1 MPQLVEDVSGL
12 MFTMCLCN
20 RWSETNGFL
29 RRLTGTTFAIDGS
42 LMHVILSSKR
52 GELVMSGK
60 QLLFKSAAREKL
72 LRGASVLADAVRV
85 TLGPRS
91 KCVLI
96 QKKFGR
102 PLVCKGSYGFDA
114 ATGKYTDLLAAGIID
129 PTKVVRMALENA
141 VSVAGVLLLTE
152 ATLTEIP
159 DSKSHE
165 HPGGMPEP

>member
-114 ATGKYTDLLAAGIID
+114 ATGNTPTCWRPGLSIRRRSSVWLLRTQSPLPACCC
-129 PTKVVRMALENA
+129 
-141 VSVAGVLLLTE
+141 
-152 ATLTEIP
+152 
-159 DSKSHE
+159 
-165 HPGGMPEP
+165 